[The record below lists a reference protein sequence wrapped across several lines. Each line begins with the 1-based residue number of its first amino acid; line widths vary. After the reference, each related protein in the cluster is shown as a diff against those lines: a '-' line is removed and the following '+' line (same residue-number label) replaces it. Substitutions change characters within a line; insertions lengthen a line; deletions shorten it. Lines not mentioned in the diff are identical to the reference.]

1 MFERRCVDYNTLEI
15 DRFARY
21 VNSGKVFYV
30 SFTIPRRNPI
40 FDPTLYPPVES
51 GEAALTYDQWVGG
64 ETAEPVKKE
73 ITTFE
78 NQSITKNDIPKR
90 KQTKA

>member
-1 MFERRCVDYNTLEI
+1 MNYNSLEI